1 MASSPPGTPLLTN
14 SLFGSD
20 YEGDKTQAFP
30 DPESQDI
37 GYMATKPQTF
47 SRMKFSLVIYGV
59 LKQLCLACRP
69 APPCLVLSNLA
80 SRWAGSA
87 KVEDSRATSWAL
99 PSPIPVSMPLPVFHP
114 SFKEDAHP
122 RLGSSSTTRG
132 SPSQP
137 SGRCGL
143 AVFPI
148 HLLPHLHHCLG
159 QHQPVMCRFPGPTLA
174 PLQNSS
180 W

>member
-1 MASSPPGTPLLTN
+1 MASPPPGTSLLTE
-14 SLFGSD
+14 SLLGSD

-37 GYMATKPQTF
+37 GGYMASKPQTF

-59 LKQLCLACRP
+59 LKQLGLACRP
-69 APPCLVLSNLA
+69 APPCLVLPNLA

-87 KVEDSRATSWAL
+87 KVEDSRATFWAL
-99 PSPIPVSMPLPVFHP
+99 PSPIPVSMPLLAFHP
-114 SFKEDAHP
+114 SFKRMLTLGLAPHQRPETPHP
-122 RLGSSSTTRG
+122 NRL
-132 SPSQP
+132 

-143 AVFPI
+143 AVFLI

-159 QHQPVMCRFPGPTLA
+159 HLPVMCAGSQDPP
-174 PLQNSS
+174 
-180 W
+180 